1 MARMRTDTI
10 YRRLVNYVPGE
21 LVYINSIGLTVNAI
35 QYVRKCVK
43 AGALVPCRDEVEA
56 VYKDVEGVM
65 KGDVILPQ
73 VSYEVY
79 PEKLPDPTN

>member
-10 YRRLVNYVPGE
+10 YRRLVNYFPGE
-21 LVYINSIGLTVNAI
+21 LVYINIINLTGNAVE
-35 QYVRKCVK
+35 YVRKCVK
-43 AGALVPCRDEVEA
+43 VGALVPCKDEVEA
-56 VYKDVEGVM
+56 LYKDVEGVM

-79 PEKLPDPTN
+79 TDKLPDPTN

>member
-10 YRRLVNYVPGE
+10 YRRLVNYVSGE
-21 LVYINSIGLTVNAI
+21 LVYINSIGITVNAI

-43 AGALVPCRDEVEA
+43 AGALVPCKDEVEKL
-56 VYKDVEGVM
+56 YKDVEGVM

-73 VSYEVY
+73 VCYEVY
-79 PEKLPDPTN
+79 ADKLPDPTN